1 MSAQEKLRNINVLSY
16 ELETDEMITAQLVKT
31 YLSGLPEE
39 GALEVMQ
46 GVMKGTV
53 IHLAAEGAEGEEPIE
68 GDVPQESQSQLVEG
82 DQLAVLIDTA
92 MISIHSRLRE
102 QMLSANTEEAKE
114 ARAIAIRA
122 VGSISGKQTVENIS
136 PELLIFL
143 TDCYRALKD

>member
-1 MSAQEKLRNINVLSY
+1 MSAQERLRNINVLGY

-46 GVMKGTV
+46 GVMIGTV
-53 IHLAAEGAEGEEPIE
+53 IHLLAEEAEGEPD
-68 GDVPQESQSQLVEG
+68 GDEKQDTEESQLVEG
-82 DQLAVLIDTA
+82 KQLAVLIDTA
-92 MISIHSRLRE
+92 VISIHNRLKE
-102 QMLSANTEEAKE
+102 QMLSANTEEAKK

-122 VGSISGKQTVENIS
+122 VGSINGKQTVENIS

-143 TDCYRALKD
+143 TDCYRALRN